1 MKSLMKPIIVSFLF
15 ILFAENIL
23 AQSNV
28 HLKPVKDGVYRW
40 DSLPVNKGEDKE
52 SRNIFEGVSPH
63 FEYFEMHATTQLP
76 GAKPNKPNANDDIEE
91 CIIVKEGLMKVTNE
105 GKSEIVGPGSV
116 VLFMPKE
123 IHSIENVGN
132 TNLTYYI
139 MSYKSKKQMNIERG
153 QTSGGSVV
161 YNADNLEFK
170 PSTKGGGIAY
180 FDRSTAMC
188 ERFEMHITQ
197 LDKKGP
203 SHNPHTHIETEIIL
217 LISGNAEMSIDGKV
231 YKGTA
236 GDLFFAN
243 SQLLHGIS
251 NADDS
256 PCKYFAFKWN

>member
-1 MKSLMKPIIVSFLF
+1 MKTLIIS
-15 ILFAENIL
+15 ILIL
-23 AQSNV
+23 STIISNAQ
-28 HLKPVKDGVYRW
+28 LEPVKDGVYIW
-40 DSLPVNKGEDKE
+40 NEFTVEKSEDRE
-52 SRNIFEGVSPH
+52 SRKIFEGVSPH
-63 FEYFEMHATTQLP
+63 FEYFEMHATTQYP
-76 GAKPNKPNANDDIEE
+76 GAKANKPNANDDIEE

-105 GKSEIVGPGSV
+105 GKSEIIGKGSV

-123 IHSIENVGN
+123 IHAIENVGD

-139 MSYKSKKQMNIERG
+139 MSYKSKKPINIERG
-153 QTSGGSVV
+153 QTNGGSTV
-161 YNADNLEFK
+161 YNADDLEFK
-170 PSTKGGGIAY
+170 PSARGGGIAY
-180 FDRSTAMC
+180 FDRSTSMC

-217 LISGNAEMSIDGKV
+217 LISGNAEMMIDGKT

-236 GDLFFAN
+236 GDLFLAN

-251 NADDS
+251 NADDA